1 MCSESRKYP
10 DAFSFQVVA
19 ETDWRKFNFVAGM
32 VSMMKSLM
40 KEVITCLF
48 SNEGPY
54 EFWPKVPKLTVRFR
68 PLEIC
73 VENSGGSRISPRRG
87 RQLPGGAPTYDFD
100 KFSQKMHEIERIWAP
115 PP

>member
-32 VSMMKSLM
+32 VPMMKSLM

-48 SNEGPY
+48 SNEVPY

-73 VENSGGSRISPRRG
+73 VENMVKNITSSKNITKMAVSINSLRIGKQHNS
-87 RQLPGGAPTYDFD
+87 D
-100 KFSQKMHEIERIWAP
+100 I
-115 PP
+115 